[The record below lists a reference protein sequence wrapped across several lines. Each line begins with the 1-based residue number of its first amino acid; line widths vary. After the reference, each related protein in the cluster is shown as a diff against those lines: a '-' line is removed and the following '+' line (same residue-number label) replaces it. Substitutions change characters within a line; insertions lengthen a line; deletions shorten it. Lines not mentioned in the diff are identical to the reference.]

1 MNDNKIKNLKKIVLY
16 SLDNLK
22 THNVVYIDVS
32 KKSNF
37 TDALVIGTGTSSTHI
52 KAISDELIENLKKN
66 GNGEFIRSE
75 TKNLAAFGSS
85 TLAWKLSPRFSLKVQ
100 FDFHSAFYDSKL
112 KELGDFSG
120 QLVLGG
126 SLILGRKLQLDVSV
140 SEDVIVDTAPDVV
153 FGFGVRSIF

>member
-1 MNDNKIKNLKKIVLY
+1 MQKTMIDKKIKNLKKVVLD

-66 GNGEFIRSE
+66 GHGEFIRGVESNTNWVLIDLFDIVVNLMLVE
-75 TKNLAAFGSS
+75 TREFYSLE
-85 TLAWKLSPRFSLKVQ
+85 KLWSVENSLVTK
-100 FDFHSAFYDSKL
+100 SN
-112 KELGDFSG
+112 
-120 QLVLGG
+120 
-126 SLILGRKLQLDVSV
+126 I
-140 SEDVIVDTAPDVV
+140 I
-153 FGFGVRSIF
+153 

>member
-1 MNDNKIKNLKKIVLY
+1 MQKTMIDKKIKNLKKIVLD

-66 GNGEFIRSE
+66 GHGEFIRGVESNSDWVLIDLLDIVV
-75 TKNLAAFGSS
+75 NLMLVEAREFYS
-85 TLAWKLSPRFSLKVQ
+85 LEKLWSIENSL
-100 FDFHSAFYDSKL
+100 
-112 KELGDFSG
+112 
-120 QLVLGG
+120 
-126 SLILGRKLQLDVSV
+126 
-140 SEDVIVDTAPDVV
+140 VIK
-153 FGFGVRSIF
+153 SNII

>member
-1 MNDNKIKNLKKIVLY
+1 MQTTMNDNKIKNLKKIVLY

-66 GNGEFIRSE
+66 GNGEFIRGIESNSDWVLIDLFDIVVNLMLVE
-75 TKNLAAFGSS
+75 TREFYSLEKLWSGENSLATKS
-85 TLAWKLSPRFSLKVQ
+85 
-100 FDFHSAFYDSKL
+100 HS
-112 KELGDFSG
+112 
-120 QLVLGG
+120 
-126 SLILGRKLQLDVSV
+126 I
-140 SEDVIVDTAPDVV
+140 
-153 FGFGVRSIF
+153 